1 MMLEWNIKRKVV
13 LGVSPGVGG
22 GGGGGGHIDM
32 CHLRGRGHVLGTAD
46 LKQFSGRRRRTFTI
60 SPVIYSYSNRKRFF
74 RSTWQSHKVLST

>member
-22 GGGGGGHIDM
+22 GGGGYTDM
-32 CHLRGRGHVLGTAD
+32 CHLRGHVLGTAD
-46 LKQFSGRRRRTFTI
+46 LKQFSGRRSRIFTI
-60 SPVIYSYSNRKRFF
+60 SPVIYIYLNGKRFF

>member
-1 MMLEWNIKRKVV
+1 M
-13 LGVSPGVGG
+13 
-22 GGGGGGHIDM
+22 GGGGHTDM

-46 LKQFSGRRRRTFTI
+46 LKQFSGRRRRIFTI